1 MFQTIIS
8 QDATTEDCDT
18 YLVQGFDS
26 RPLKMGAIGCPETS
40 VRNYHYSLHNNPENG
55 HSLFG
60 TGSLM
65 RPKCFSQERCST
77 SICVG

>member
-1 MFQTIIS
+1 MFQTIS

-26 RPLKMGAIGCPETS
+26 RPLKMGPIGCPETS

-55 HSLFG
+55 SSVFG

-65 RPKCFSQERCST
+65 RPKCFPEERCST
-77 SICVG
+77 SICVR